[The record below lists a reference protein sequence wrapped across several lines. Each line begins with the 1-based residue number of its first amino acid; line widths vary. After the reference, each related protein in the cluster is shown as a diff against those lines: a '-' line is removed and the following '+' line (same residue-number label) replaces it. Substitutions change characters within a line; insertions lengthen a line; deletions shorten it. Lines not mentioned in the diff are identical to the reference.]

1 VELLKR
7 KNWDD
12 LSFEEVEAD
21 YIGISVEALREI
33 RKPLRKFRNYAKRMK
48 GNKYVKF
55 TEPF

>member
-1 VELLKR
+1 LKR

-33 RKPLRKFRNYAKRMK
+33 RKPLRRFRNYAKRMK